1 MLPYDLL
8 LHITSFLSFR
18 CSLSLYLTSKQ
29 FNFCLQNA
37 HTKATIIQKKFRH
50 HLKGKKNR
58 DNLLYRH
65 CPKVY
70 NFKPFVICRVF
81 DSSSLY
87 RYRKNNRD
95 FLHKVVLHLT
105 VLHNRSE
112 EDEENSTLL
121 TETQKALFN
130 SVLDQKNIEIQH
142 VKMLLRTLSTGQLA
156 YVR

>member
-18 CSLSLYLTSKQ
+18 DSLSLYVTSRQ
-29 FNFCLQNA
+29 FNLCIENS
-37 HTKATIIQKKFRH
+37 HKNATIIQKKFRH
-50 HLKGKKNR
+50 HLIGKVNR

-65 CPKVY
+65 CSKLY

-87 RYRKNNRD
+87 KYRKNNRD
-95 FLHKVVLHLT
+95 FLHKVVRHLT
-105 VLHNRSE
+105 VLHNRSR
-112 EDEENSTLL
+112 EDEDTLL
-121 TETQKALFN
+121 TERQKALFN
-130 SVLDQKNIEIQH
+130 SILDQKNIGIQE
-142 VKMLLRTLSTGQLA
+142 VKMLLLTLTTDQLA